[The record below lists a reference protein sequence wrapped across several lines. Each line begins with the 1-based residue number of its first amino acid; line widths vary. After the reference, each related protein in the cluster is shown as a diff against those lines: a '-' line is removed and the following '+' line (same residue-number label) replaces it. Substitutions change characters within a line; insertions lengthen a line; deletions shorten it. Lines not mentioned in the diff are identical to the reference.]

1 VLFQWEAGVNVTLNK
16 YLLISAK
23 HAVNAALLSI
33 VQIIHDPKDY
43 NFHNWHGLQ
52 GIAVMVLSAIGA
64 REFVVW
70 FPKLLSW
77 SADVPQD
84 VVATVETTTTVHPT
98 DPAFPDTKTKSTT
111 DVMGPVTDKPKP

>member
-1 VLFQWEAGVNVTLNK
+1 MNLTLNK
-16 YLLISAK
+16 YLLIAAK

-33 VQIIHDPKDY
+33 VQIIHDPADY

-52 GIAVMVLSAIGA
+52 GITVMVLSAIGA

-77 SADVPQD
+77 SSDVPQD
-84 VVATVETTTTVHPT
+84 VVATVETTTTVHPV
-98 DPAFPDTKTKSTT
+98 DPAFHDTKSTST
-111 DVMGPVTDKPKP
+111 TEVLGPIPIDKPKV